1 MDIIKIRFGKRFQD
15 IHEHIQRLMDEMLSI
30 NRPFLTTN
38 TSSWLPDADIYE
50 TDREYIIV
58 LNLAGVRKEDIEVFL
73 YEDYLYIRGIRYQPI
88 KTTDVIRYHQ
98 LELPYGRFE
107 RAFRIPLSVDKN
119 SIEAIWMDGLLMIRM
134 RKQAPVSRNI
144 RVEVR

>member
-1 MDIIKIRFGKRFQD
+1 MDIIKIRFGTGLQD

-30 NRPFLTTN
+30 SRPFLTTN
-38 TSSWLPDADIYE
+38 TSSWIPDADIYE
-50 TDREYIIV
+50 TDEGYVIV

-73 YEDYLYIRGIRYQPI
+73 YEDYLYIKGVRYQPV
-88 KTTDVIRYHQ
+88 KTSDVIRYHQ
-98 LELPYGRFE
+98 LELSYGRFE
-107 RAFRIPLSVDKN
+107 RAFRIPLSVDRN

-134 RKQAPVSRNI
+134 RKQTPISRNI